1 MNIDDIKPANCYAR
15 ARRLLGE
22 VVLVRDEL
30 GRFEDTRQVPEVSGA
45 QPRECYFEAIAA
57 WRKAERLA
65 YELGVPASRA
75 VPATPALRD
84 IKPGHVLQVLDGV
97 LQTVSEVKARIGIA
111 ETVVEPGVE
120 PTRQPSDVL
129 GTIIRINRELSRCL
143 ERPFTPTDVYETVA
157 LASAYATQLGATA
170 ELAPFERKRKPQD
183 CYEML
188 ASCLTA
194 AAKHV
199 TSKGEHAQSLRG
211 MPADVLPG
219 DVYDIAMLVLCE
231 LAFLHSLTPNAPA
244 VQPFTPI
251 GRGHRMPADVHRL
264 ARTLEKQLNSLR

>member
-22 VVLVRDEL
+22 VTLVRDEL
-30 GRFEDTRQVPEVSGA
+30 GRIEDTRQVPEIAGA

-65 YELGVPASRA
+65 YELGVPTSRA
-75 VPATPALRD
+75 VPPTPALRD
-84 IKPGHVLQVLDGV
+84 IRPGHVLQIIDGV
-97 LQTVSEVKARIGIA
+97 LQTVSEVKTRAGVA
-111 ETVVEPGVE
+111 ETVVEPGIE

-170 ELAPFERKRKPQD
+170 ELAPFERKRRPQD

-188 ASCLTA
+188 TSCLTA
-194 AAKHV
+194 ASKHI
-199 TSKGEHAQSLRG
+199 TAKGEHVLVKRG

-219 DVYDIAMLVLCE
+219 DVYDVAMLVLCE

-244 VQPFTPI
+244 VQPFTPV
-251 GRGHRMPADVHRL
+251 GRGHRLPADVHRL
-264 ARTLEKQLNSLR
+264 ARTLEKQLTSLR